1 MRLLRRFQRLTVVLL
16 AAALVA
22 TGAMALLAP
31 APAWSQDADGDPILA
46 ALEPLIQA
54 LRYLDAQYYRDLDL
68 GQLVRGAIQGV
79 LDVLDDPNTVYY
91 EPSAYEDLQVD
102 LGGSYTG
109 VGLYIQERDGYI
121 VIQSPIPGSPAQA
134 AGLQPGD
141 RILAVDGRD
150 VVGERSDVVAGL
162 VRGPEGTTV
171 TLTIQRGSQQPFDV
185 RLQRARIELP
195 SVEARIEG
203 GDIGYIRVY
212 QFYSGVGEK
221 VRAAYDKFAGLGMK
235 GVVLDLRDNP
245 GGLLTEAV
253 DMARAFVPR
262 GPVVHI
268 VSAGGRRTTYDA
280 RPGTSGPPVAVLVN
294 GGTASASEIVAAAI
308 QESGAGFLV
317 GSRTFGKGTV
327 QTIVEFRD
335 GSGFKFT
342 TAEYL
347 SPSGRSIDGVG
358 LEPDVAVGPQPV
370 QEPAFSPLS
379 GRFVLERGSR
389 GIEVEGLQQ
398 RLAWLGYDP
407 GPVDGVFGSATQA
420 ALQAF
425 QQAHRLPVTGRLDAQ
440 TARAVED
447 AIALRLE
454 GMGTGD
460 AAQGDEALQR
470 ALELLR
476 SGQWR
481 SLVGG

>member
-1 MRLLRRFQRLTVVLL
+1 MHRFQRLAVLLL

-22 TGAMALLAP
+22 SGAFALLSP
-31 APAWSQDADGDPILA
+31 ASAWSQDADGDPILVA
-46 ALEPLIQA
+46 VQPLIQV
-54 LRYLDAQYYRDLDL
+54 LRYLDTQYYRDLDL
-68 GQLVRGAIQGV
+68 SQLVRGAIQGV
-79 LDVLDDPNTVYY
+79 LDVLDDRNTVFY
-91 EPSAYEDLQVD
+91 EPSAYQDLQVD

-109 VGLYIQERDGYI
+109 VGLYIQERDGYV
-121 VIQSPIPGSPAQA
+121 VIQSPIPDSPAQA

-141 RILAVDGRD
+141 RILAVDGRN
-150 VVGERSDVVAGL
+150 VVGERSDVVASL
-162 VRGPEGTTV
+162 IRGPEGTPV
-171 TLTIQRGSQQPFDV
+171 TLTIQRGDGAPFDV
-185 RLQRARIELP
+185 QLRRAQIDLP
-195 SVEARIEG
+195 SVEARIE

-221 VRAAYDKFAGLGMK
+221 VRAAYQKFNGLGMK

-253 DMARAFVPR
+253 DMARVFVPR

-268 VSAGGRRTTYDA
+268 VSGGGQRTTFSA
-280 RPGTSGPPVAVLVN
+280 RAAVSGPPVAVLVN
-294 GGTASASEIVAAAI
+294 GGSASASEIVAAAL
-308 QESGAGFLV
+308 QESGTGFLV

-327 QTIVEFRD
+327 QSIVEFPD

-347 SPSGRSIDGVG
+347 TPSGRSIDGAG
-358 LEPDVAVGPQPV
+358 LEPDVVVGPQAVTP
-370 QEPAFSPLS
+370 PAFSPLS

-407 GPVDGVFGSATQA
+407 GPADGVFGARTQA

-425 QQAHRLPVTGRLDAQ
+425 QQARGLAATGRLDQATAQ
-440 TARAVED
+440 ALARAVEERAAGGAAGAD
-447 AIALRLE
+447 Q
-454 GMGTGD
+454 GD
-460 AAQGDEALQR
+460 AALQR

-476 SGQWR
+476 TGQWR
-481 SLVGG
+481 SLVDR